1 MIDERIV
8 YYLVSIISLNIIMYY
23 LWIWKPDVYFFV
35 FDDSCNDSKTRRN
48 YLLMLIVILCFFLD
62 IVLSEGR
69 QLPAIINESHFFVF
83 DDSCNDSKTRRNYLL
98 MLIVI
103 LCFFLD
109 IVLSEGRQLPAII
122 NESHQIVKGTI
133 IKKEEWEKNHKDIVY
148 GKLKIIS

>member
-35 FDDSCNDSKTRRN
+35 FDDSCND
-48 YLLMLIVILCFFLD
+48 
-62 IVLSEGR
+62 
-69 QLPAIINESHFFVF
+69 Q
-83 DDSCNDSKTRRNYLL
+83 KTRRNYLL